1 MLKKSVIK
9 IAVSLSLLASLLI
22 LAIGTSRASA
32 QTVQERGLKIKVG
45 ATRADVDSGRAQNV
59 QLWAVLIGVSR
70 YKNGDQNL
78 GGYQIQ
84 NLKSAADD
92 AQAIYEFLRS
102 EEGGSFPED
111 HIILLKDE
119 NATKAEVEKA
129 LAKLKETKPD
139 DFFITFIA
147 AHGVLAPRF
156 DTKIGKTVEIPYFVL
171 YDTDPRDMAATSLP
185 MKAFEEAV
193 RATPAKKGLVLTDT
207 CHSAGVQMAGRGG
220 EATTR
225 ANSYLTEELKKN
237 DASGVGYIWAADQTE
252 VSLENSEL
260 NLGQGSGHGVFTYCL
275 LEGWRG
281 SADVSP
287 PDGLVTFVELKN
299 YVRDK
304 VPQMTENA
312 QHPGGNS
319 TSIETND
326 IPVSAV
332 PTTCKDPANCGSVV
346 IRAPEVDG
354 VTVAIDDAP
363 AGTVNSKI
371 AITRRVPA
379 GDRNLSFTVGGMKR
393 QRMARVEPGKS
404 KFIEVNLTFS
414 QSDEDSLVPP
424 PDSVVNVYF
433 GEEKAPAKEA
443 KESFLDGVDA
453 FNRQEMETAI
463 QKFNDAIRKNNAPY
477 ADALVYKGRAEQSL
491 GRKTDAV
498 TSFQQALAVRK
509 SDYETEAFLAEAR
522 FNLNLDPA
530 EVERSLRSII
540 RRHPDWDYPRV
551 VMGDILFFRKDYV
564 GAERE
569 LSKAI
574 RNNPKSAPAHLILA
588 DVLTYQDSKEKRER
602 AVKEAQQALELFNAI
617 SKKKVSAARS
627 LKGLSISHLIFGGGR
642 YRNNTAMAE
651 ANHMVAKTIAR
662 KLQFMLYQDD
672 AATLPQADLDIALM
686 AINAAKELAKTDKTR
701 LALVRETN
709 ALIYFLKEDPTRA
722 IEEGEAAL
730 KMMEMLPETHLTL
743 TQAYVSN
750 QRFAPAVDHLTRYI
764 SLSKAQM
771 SADEL
776 KKYQEELNY
785 LTKKRDANRQKK

>member
-1 MLKKSVIK
+1 MVMKSIIRVV
-9 IAVSLSLLASLLI
+9 VSISLAASFF
-22 LAIGTSRASA
+22 AITPGASRARA
-32 QTVQERGLKIKVG
+32 QGIQERGLKVKVG
-45 ATRADVDSGRAQNV
+45 ATRSEMNSGRAQNV

-70 YKNGDQNL
+70 YKNGDQNIA
-78 GGYQIQ
+78 GYQIQ

-119 NATKAEVEKA
+119 RATKAEVEKA
-129 LAKLKETKPD
+129 LAKLRETKPD

-156 DTKIGKTVEIPYFVL
+156 DASIGKTLEVPYFVMH
-171 YDTDPRDMAATSLP
+171 DTDPRDMPNTALP
-185 MKAFEEAV
+185 MKAFEDAV

-207 CHSAGVQMAGRGG
+207 CHSAGVIMAGRGG

-281 SADVSP
+281 SADISP
-287 PDGLVTFVELKN
+287 PDGLVTYVELKN

-304 VPQMTENA
+304 VPQMTDNA
-312 QHPGGNS
+312 QHPGGNT

-332 PTTCKDPANCGSVV
+332 PTTCKNPADCGSVV
-346 IRAPEVDG
+346 IRAPEMEG
-354 VTVAIDDAP
+354 VNVAIDDAP
-363 AGTVNSKI
+363 AGTVNGNV
-371 AITRRVPA
+371 AITRRVPS
-379 GDRNLSFTVGGMKR
+379 GDRTLSFTVGSMKR
-393 QRMARVEPGKS
+393 QRLARIEPGKS

-414 QSDEDSLVPP
+414 QSDEDALVPP
-424 PDSVVNVYF
+424 PESVVNVYF
-433 GEEKAPAKEA
+433 SEEKAPSKEA
-443 KESFLDGVDA
+443 RESFLDGVDA
-453 FNRQEMETAI
+453 FNRQEMDSAI
-463 QKFNDAIRKNNAPY
+463 QRFNDAIRKNNGAY
-477 ADALVYKGRAEQSL
+477 ADALVYRGRAEQSL
-491 GRKTDAV
+491 GRKSDAV
-498 TSFQQALAVRK
+498 MSFQQALAIRK
-509 SDYETEAFLAEAR
+509 SDYETEALLAEAR

-530 EVERSLRSII
+530 EVEPALKSII

-551 VMGDILFFRKDYV
+551 VLGDVLLFRRDYI

-574 RNNPKSAPAHLILA
+574 RINPKSAPAHLILA

-627 LKGLSISHLIFGGGR
+627 LKGLSVSHLIFGGGR

-651 ANHMVAKTIAR
+651 AHHMVAKTIAR
-662 KLQFMLYQDD
+662 KVQFMLYQDD
-672 AATLPQADLDIALM
+672 AATPPQAELDLALS
-686 AINAAKELAKTDKTR
+686 AVGAAKELAKNDKTR

-709 ALIYFLKEDPTRA
+709 ALIYFLKEDPARA

-730 KMMEMLPETHLTL
+730 KMMELPEAHLTL

-750 QRFAPAVDHLTRYI
+750 QRFAQAADHLARYI
-764 SLSKAQM
+764 ALSKAQM
-771 SADEL
+771 SPDEL
-776 KKYQEELNY
+776 KKYQEELGR
-785 LTKKRDANRQKK
+785 LTRARDANRQKK